1 MGEMY
6 FVPIKAAINR
16 CLDYIEKGGSDMSD
30 ILSGYPSLDKL
41 TRGFGPVFL
50 ILRLKTVENLSI

>member
-1 MGEMY
+1 MCEKY